1 MPTESLN
8 KFDQDERKLL
18 VELLIDHVARDTKR
32 IFEEK
37 KKELF
42 KEIREKA
49 FMDFVENKREILEGL
64 EPPVVLSTPT
74 FWKLAEYK
82 GFVFWDYNRE
92 TEFWKLLITCAVYEA
107 HHLPKT
113 NEASSS

>member
-8 KFDQDERKLL
+8 KLDQDERKLL
-18 VELLIDHVARDTKR
+18 VELLVDHVARDTR
-32 IFEEK
+32 NIFEEK

-42 KEIREKA
+42 KEITEKA
-49 FMDFVENKREILEGL
+49 FMAFVEDKRDILEGL
-64 EPPVVLSTPT
+64 EPPVVLSTPI
-74 FWKLAEYK
+74 FWELADFK

-92 TEFWKLLITCAVYEA
+92 NEFWKLLITCAVYEA
-107 HHLPKT
+107 HHMPKS